1 MLGDG
6 ITGYPVPN
14 LLHFVMPDLGG
25 ILGLVSW
32 KDEHP
37 NRRKNAHHYNLHADK
52 AVLGTVYRS
61 TQQYE
66 RVSNFESGKNGVV
79 NKAKPEEAHLTRDI
93 TELRVKTE
101 YGDRTRALSYGNAA
115 LAQAEKEEAT
125 EGGYGVGEPM
135 RKWIAGGSVLAP
147 IVCAGAFPACVS
159 YNREA
164 LQVIMENDSWVG
176 KHKRKGVRPCKV

>member
-1 MLGDG
+1 MSHVFPNWDRQPERVYTKRAKRTLCSFNLFNLKHFKRTVSELWTVRVLGDG

-115 LAQAEKEEAT
+115 LAQAE
-125 EGGYGVGEPM
+125 
-135 RKWIAGGSVLAP
+135 R
-147 IVCAGAFPACVS
+147 
-159 YNREA
+159 
-164 LQVIMENDSWVG
+164 
-176 KHKRKGVRPCKV
+176 